1 MIATRCEKCNTKKT
15 SDAWSLGFLS
25 CLDKKDKE
33 MNRIRGSSLQSIF
46 MILSVAVFGVM
57 VILPGCGRTDNATP
71 VVTPGSDF
79 VLTNGR
85 IYTVDSKQPWA
96 EAIAVQGNEIVYV
109 GSSKDAER
117 FVGEN
122 TQVADLEGRMVLPGM
137 IDSHL
142 HAIAVVFGWQTYRMS
157 MVYWPQFVSSR
168 MPIPITR

>member
-1 MIATRCEKCNTKKT
+1 
-15 SDAWSLGFLS
+15 
-25 CLDKKDKE
+25 
-33 MNRIRGSSLQSIF
+33 MNRIRGGSLQSIF
-46 MILSVAVFGVM
+46 MRLSVAVFGVM
-57 VILPGCGRTDNATP
+57 VILLGCGRTDNATP
-71 VVTPGSDF
+71 VVTAGSDF

-137 IDSHL
+137 I
-142 HAIAVVFGWQTYRMS
+142 VVFGWQTYRMS